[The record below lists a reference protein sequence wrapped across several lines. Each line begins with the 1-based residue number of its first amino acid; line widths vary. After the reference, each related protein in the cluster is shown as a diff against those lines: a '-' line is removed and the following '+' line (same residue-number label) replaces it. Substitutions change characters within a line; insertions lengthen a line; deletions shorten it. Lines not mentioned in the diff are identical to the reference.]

1 MYYTYMLRCVD
12 GSIYTGITTEPARRL
27 REHIQAGKRAA
38 GYTRSHKA
46 EGFIAIWQSEERS
59 MASRLEALIKSLPKN
74 KRRSL
79 PKAVISACLMTG
91 LMSAD
96 IPISFQEKN
105 NTNSILYD

>member
-38 GYTRSHKA
+38 GYTRSHRA
-46 EGFIAIWQSEERS
+46 EGFIAIWQSEDRS

-74 KRRSL
+74 KKEELAKSGDLSMLNDRLDVGRY
-79 PKAVISACLMTG
+79 
-91 LMSAD
+91 
-96 IPISFQEKN
+96 
-105 NTNSILYD
+105 TNILSGKE